1 MPAFFVKTVRFG
13 RIFRISSHNVK
24 LVEND
29 GCFSYAVYLS
39 GRKNKRTYNRIFD
52 KVEFYK

>member
-1 MPAFFVKTVRFG
+1 MLAFFVETVRFR
-13 RIFRISSHNVK
+13 RIFRTSSHNVK
-24 LVEND
+24 LAEND
-29 GCFSYAVYLS
+29 GCFRYAVYLS